1 MAARR
6 DPLRT
11 TAVLIPAL
19 VALALVPLLLRQTYR
34 TVITSTQGRAQ
45 PTVPP
50 ATLLPAT
57 PASLLVLDDAQGRP
71 VTAALLAPRPTAPG
85 GLLLVL
91 PLGTQTVG
99 ATGQTE
105 RLDAAFAATG
115 LDGFTR
121 AVEGLFGITI
131 AATAEL
137 GPNDAGV
144 ALAPLTPITVA
155 FTDPVRTLAGDG
167 TTSVLVPAGAA
178 TLGGPEAAAVLAAR
192 ADESELVRLDRVQA
206 VWQALLATKQGQ
218 TVELPAPTAAPS
230 TTAPATTPPS
240 STAPTTA
247 VPTTAAADASTT
259 TVADTAA
266 PTTSTTTPSA
276 AFAGA
281 DTVVAALGSIATGP
295 NQVRVLT
302 EQVVADTVG
311 TPDERFVADPA
322 TMRLLVAEVLPGAVS
337 PANGN
342 LRLRVL
348 NPSGDESVAY
358 QAVAKLTFVSANVI
372 VVDNTAGPVPE
383 TSALTYADEAR
394 AAEMSGLV
402 PVIGTLSIAT
412 TDERIDGVDATVTLG
427 LDFVTAARRAAAA
440 SPTSTTAAVPPTAID
455 TTTSTIADIT
465 TTTKKT
471 S

>member
-50 ATLLPAT
+50 ATQLPAT

-99 ATGQTE
+99 ATGQSE
-105 RLDAAFAATG
+105 RLDATYATSG
-115 LDGFTR
+115 LDGFAR
-121 AVEGLFGITI
+121 GVEGLFGITI
-131 AATAEL
+131 AAAAEL
-137 GPNDAGV
+137 GPTDAGV

-155 FTDPVRTLAGDG
+155 FTDPVRSLAVDG
-167 TTSVLVPAGAA
+167 STAVVVPAGSAA
-178 TLGGPEAAAVLAAR
+178 LGGPEAAAVLGAR

-206 VWQALLATKQGQ
+206 VWQALLATRQGQ

-230 TTAPATTPPS
+230 TTAPA
-240 STAPTTA
+240 A
-247 VPTTAAADASTT
+247 TT
-259 TVADTAA
+259 TVAVDGATTTVAAAAA
-266 PTTSTTTPSA
+266 PTSTTTPAA

-281 DTVVAALGSIATGP
+281 DTVVAALGAIATGP

-311 TPDERFVADPA
+311 TADERFVADPA

-383 TSALTYADEAR
+383 TSALTYADDAR

-402 PVIGTLSIAT
+402 PVIGSLSIAT

-440 SPTSTTAAVPPTAID
+440 SPTTTAAAVPATAID
-455 TTTSTIADIT
+455 TTASTIADIT

>member
-11 TAVLIPAL
+11 TAVLLPAL

-50 ATLLPAT
+50 ATQLPAT
-57 PASLLVLDDAQGRP
+57 PASLVVLDDPQGRP
-71 VTAALLAPRPTAPG
+71 ITAALLAPRPTGPG

-105 RLDAAFAATG
+105 RLDAAFTTAG
-115 LDGFTR
+115 LDGFAR
-121 AVEGLFGITI
+121 SVEGLFGITI
-131 AATAEL
+131 AAVAEL
-137 GPNDAGV
+137 GPNDAGAV
-144 ALAPLTPITVA
+144 IAPLTPITVSL
-155 FTDPVRTLAGDG
+155 TDPVRSVTAGGG
-167 TTSVLVPAGAA
+167 TALVAPAGTAA
-178 TLGGPEAAAVLAAR
+178 LGGLEAAAVLAAR
-192 ADESELVRLDRVQA
+192 AEESELVRLDRVQA
-206 VWQALLATKQGQ
+206 VWQALLATRQGQ
-218 TVELPAPTAAPS
+218 SVALAAPATTASLAPTTVAS
-230 TTAPATTPPS
+230 DGSTTTAPAGDVT
-240 STAPTTA
+240 
-247 VPTTAAADASTT
+247 
-259 TVADTAA
+259 
-266 PTTSTTTPSA
+266 TTSTTTPAA
-276 AFAGA
+276 AFAGT
-281 DTVVAALGSIATGP
+281 DTVVAALGAIATGP

-311 TPDERFVADPA
+311 TADERFVADPA

-427 LDFVTAARRAAAA
+427 LDFVNAARRAAA
-440 SPTSTTAAVPPTAID
+440 STTTAAAAVPPTTIGA
-455 TTTSTIADIT
+455 TTSTIADIT